1 MNNIAQQI
9 NRGTFADGVGE
20 KKAWIYSSQFTVAN
34 DTAQVILFQSGLGAL
49 GGLTRLDQTNFPSN
63 GQLPNSQKFEIHG
76 FSVEYIGN
84 AAKADADFIAI
95 RKWLATT
102 ALDFTINDK
111 ASSFQV
117 RLSRLLGLSL
127 GLFND
132 PTTTAEPVS
141 YTTRENGAPFFRLSQ
156 KITLSANT
164 NFKVTVLPGVAA
176 GANQTSDIVHLDMV
190 GELITLV

>member
-1 MNNIAQQI
+1 MNVAQQI
-9 NRGTFADGVGE
+9 NQGTFAAGVGE

-34 DTAQVILFQSGLGAL
+34 DANPVILFQSGLGAL
-49 GGLTRLDQTNFPSN
+49 GGLTRLDQTNFPAN

-76 FSVEYIGN
+76 FALEYIGN
-84 AAKADADFIAI
+84 TAKADADMVAI
-95 RKWLATT
+95 RKWLTTT
-102 ALDFTINDK
+102 ALDFQIQDK
-111 ASSFQV
+111 TSAFQA
-117 RLSRLLGLSL
+117 RFSRIMGLSL

-141 YTTRENGAPFFRLSQ
+141 YTTRENGQPFFRLSQ

-164 NFKVTVLPGVAA
+164 NFKVTVYPGVAA
-176 GANQTSDIVHLDMV
+176 GTNQTSDIVHLDMV